1 MTTKNS
7 DAVLIT
13 CAVTGSANTVKKNPA
28 VPVTPQEI
36 AQSAIDATKAGAAIV
51 HLHVRN
57 PETGRATNK
66 PELFQET
73 VDRIRDSDSDA
84 VLNLSTGRGARYVPD
99 PADPTV
105 AAEGTTLR
113 LPAERIQHVLALKPE
128 ICSLDIATM
137 NRAGFVLINTPDHL
151 EKMAAAIR
159 AADVK
164 PELEV
169 FDGGHLRLAMDFLQ
183 RGLLTRP
190 PFFQFCLGIQWGMP
204 ADTEAISYLVSQLP
218 PDAVWSAFGIGA
230 SEFPI
235 VDLATSMNG
244 HVRVGLEDNLYLKK
258 GELAP
263 SNAAL
268 VERAVQIIEDT
279 GKHVGTPADA
289 RKLLGLSG
297 HGTQK

>member
-1 MTTKNS
+1 MTINLS

-13 CAVTGSANTVKKNPA
+13 CAVTGSADTVSKNPA
-28 VPVTPQEI
+28 VPVTPEEI
-36 AQSAIDATKAGAAIV
+36 ANSAIDAAKAGAAIV
-51 HLHVRN
+51 HLHVRD
-57 PETGRATNK
+57 PETGKASNDR
-66 PELFQET
+66 ELFRET
-73 VDRIRDSDSDA
+73 VNRIRDSNSD
-84 VLNLSTGRGARYVPD
+84 VLLNLSTGRGARYVPD
-99 PADPTV
+99 RADPTI

-113 LPAERIQHVLALKPE
+113 LPGQRSQHVLALKPE

-137 NRAGFVLINTPDHL
+137 NRAGFVLINTPEHL
-151 EKMAAAIR
+151 EEMATAIT

-169 FDGGHLRLAMDFLQ
+169 FDGGHLRLAQHFLE

-190 PFFQFCLGIQWGMP
+190 AFFQFCLGIQWGMP
-204 ADTEAISYLVSQLP
+204 ATEDSILYLANQLP
-218 PDAVWSAFGIGA
+218 ADAVWSAFGIGA

-235 VDLATSMNG
+235 VALAVSMNG

-268 VERAVQIIEDT
+268 VERAVQIIEDA
-279 GKHVGTPADA
+279 GKRTGTPADA
-289 RKLLGLSG
+289 RELLDLSG
-297 HGTQK
+297 ADR